1 MKIAIYQLPIE
12 LTSQDVVEE
21 KLTSIPDAFSADVLL
36 APTEYFETFLKE
48 PFDSVDYIAFVD
60 EEFNAENA
68 HKIIGYNYGYFT
80 FDSVQKQDWQEWIK
94 VKSIELERFKHFHSY
109 RQIVNSLVDPI
120 LVFSSEFKMVDGNP
134 AAYRFFGDDVKNTS
148 LKELVPHQYQDLEK
162 TLLSQNSILGEEVS
176 ITWNGKTIPFIC
188 SIWSEF
194 EANNSVKYFALLH
207 DLTNRLSLEKE
218 MKRAENMS
226 MISRLTRSIGHEV
239 RNPLNNVT
247 LALDA
252 LKDELNNQSDAAL
265 YLEIIQRNANRINEL
280 INELLESS
288 KPAALQLEEVS
299 VRNVINGVIN
309 KAGDRFRLKQVRL
322 IQQFE
327 GANISIHADSNKLEI
342 ALLNLIINAVEAV
355 ESETGRIIL
364 SCKEQD
370 NHAVFEITDNGI
382 GMEEEELK
390 ILFDPFYTKKKGG
403 VGLGLTTTQNIVNAH
418 RGFIDVSSRVNEG
431 TTFQVKIP
439 IRNLSS

>member
-12 LTSQDVVEE
+12 LAQQDIIEE
-21 KLTSIPDAFSADVLL
+21 KIDSVAQSISADVLL

-48 PFDSVDYIAFVD
+48 PFDTVDYIAFVD
-60 EEFNAENA
+60 EEFNPENA
-68 HKIIGYNYGYFT
+68 DKIIGYNYGYFT
-80 FDSVQKQDWQEWIK
+80 YQSVQNQNWEEWTKIK
-94 VKSIELERFKHFHSY
+94 AIELDRFKHFNSY
-109 RQIVNSLVDPI
+109 RQIVNSLVEPI
-120 LVFSSEFKMVDGNP
+120 LVFSADFKMVDGNP
-134 AAYRFFGDDVKNTS
+134 AAYRFFGDEVKNTS
-148 LKELVPHQYQDLEK
+148 LKELVPHQYQNLEK
-162 TLLSQNSILGEEVS
+162 TLLSQNSILGEEIS
-176 ITWNGKTIPFIC
+176 ITWNGKTTSFIC

-194 EANNSVKYFALLH
+194 EANNSVQYFALLH

-239 RNPLNNVT
+239 RNPLNNVN

-252 LKDELNNQSDAAL
+252 LKDEIGTNSDASL
-265 YLEIIQRNANRINEL
+265 YFEIIQRNANRINEL

-327 GANISIHADSNKLEI
+327 GASISIHADSNKLEI

-355 ESETGRIIL
+355 ESESGRIIL

-403 VGLGLTTTQNIVNAH
+403 VGLGLTTTQNIINAH
-418 RGFIDVSSRVNEG
+418 RGFIDVTSQVNVG
-431 TTFQVKIP
+431 TTFKVKIP
-439 IRNLSS
+439 IRNHSR